1 MIITVFSILA
11 FERRFLEHAN
21 AGRHQLQFVDSHL
34 TADTAQLAQGSLA
47 VVIFSPDDASA
58 PVLEK
63 LSALGVRYVAIR
75 AAGHDNVDLS
85 AAQQLGMRV
94 ANVPEY
100 SPYAIAE
107 HAVALIL
114 TLCRHLRQ
122 ADRQLRTND
131 FRLDQLIGF
140 DLHGKTVGILGV
152 GRIGEVVARIL
163 HGFGCQLLGV
173 DLLPNEDLTARYGMR
188 YVSLPELC
196 AQADIISVHTPLNA
210 QTWHLLD
217 DELLGSMKRG
227 VLLVNTGRG
236 GVLDTAAALRALE
249 TGQLGFLGVDV
260 YEGEKALFFADHRHD
275 PPRDETFA
283 RLLTFQNVFVT
294 GHQAYLT
301 HEALTNIA
309 DATLASL
316 DAWTGGQ
323 PALHELTT

>member
-1 MIITVFSILA
+1 MNITVFSTLT

-21 AGRHQLQFVDSHL
+21 AGRHQLQFVESHL
-34 TADTAQLAQGSLA
+34 TADTAQEARDSQA
-47 VVIFSPDDASA
+47 VIIFSPDDASA

-63 LSALGVRYVAIR
+63 LAALGVRYVAIR
-75 AAGHDNVDLS
+75 AAGYDNVDLP
-85 AAQQLGMRV
+85 AARKLELRV

-173 DLLPNEDLTARYGMR
+173 DLVPNEELTARYGMR
-188 YVSLPELC
+188 YVALPELC

-210 QTWHLLD
+210 QTRHLLD

-249 TGQLGFLGVDV
+249 TGQLGFLGLDV
-260 YEGEKALFFADHRHD
+260 YEGEKALFFADHRRE
-275 PPRDETFA
+275 PLLDETFA

-316 DAWTGGQ
+316 DAWAGGQ
-323 PALHELTT
+323 AAPHELTS